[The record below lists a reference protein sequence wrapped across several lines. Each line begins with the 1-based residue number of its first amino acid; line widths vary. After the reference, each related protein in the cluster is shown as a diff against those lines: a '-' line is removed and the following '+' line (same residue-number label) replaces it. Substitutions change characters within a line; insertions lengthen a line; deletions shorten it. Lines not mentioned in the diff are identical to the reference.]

1 MLLKSIIF
9 VNMTSQVGGLHFFS
23 PWFRPYCLFV
33 CLLIYLFVCVFHGS
47 DIMTSTTSGL
57 QILVTLSRRYVM
69 TSVMISHIIIWQH
82 QSIVPR
88 NF

>member
-1 MLLKSIIF
+1 
-9 VNMTSQVGGLHFFS
+9 
-23 PWFRPYCLFV
+23 
-33 CLLIYLFVCVFHGS
+33 
-47 DIMTSTTSGL
+47 MTSTTSGL

-88 NF
+88 NFLTRFKSSFRVIQ